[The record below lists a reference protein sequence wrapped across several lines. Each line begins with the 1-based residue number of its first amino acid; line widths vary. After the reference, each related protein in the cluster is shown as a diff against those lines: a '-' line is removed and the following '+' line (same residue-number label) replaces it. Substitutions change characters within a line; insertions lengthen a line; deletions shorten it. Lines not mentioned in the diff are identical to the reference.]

1 MKTHKLANSS
11 SWALWN
17 AAMHGGEV
25 IADTAPAAL
34 IEHSGDVVLLWTSEE
49 IITLT
54 PSRPG
59 IPKKNKI
66 IINKNK

>member
-1 MKTHKLANSS
+1 
-11 SWALWN
+11 
-17 AAMHGGEV
+17 MHGGEV

-34 IEHSGDVVLLWTSEE
+34 MEHSGDVGLLWTSEE

-59 IPKKNKI
+59 IPKK
-66 IINKNK
+66 

>member
-11 SWALWN
+11 SWAPRD
-17 AAMHGGEV
+17 AATRRGEV
-25 IADTAPAAL
+25 SAATAPAAL
-34 IEHSGDVVLLWTSEE
+34 MEHSGDVVLLWTSEE

-59 IPKKNKI
+59 TPK
-66 IINKNK
+66 